1 MKSVKSLK
9 SEGSWQEKVKGF
21 DADKFIESVRES
33 AVPTYHTASDSVK
46 PRKEKGGM
54 RSHICGKDSHSGESR
69 AHSVSDDDADK
80 YARLNLI
87 ESEVDFVKT
96 YVARRNY
103 NQVSKHG
110 KPVFI
115 RGETPETHTGPSVH
129 FGRPSE
135 SVRIYR
141 QCSGRAFQK
150 VLFNNSG
157 IARKCPPKF

>member
-1 MKSVKSLK
+1 MAR
-9 SEGSWQEKVKGF
+9 EKVKGF

-46 PRKEKGGM
+46 PEKKKEE
-54 RSHICGKDSHSGESR
+54 C
-69 AHSVSDDDADK
+69 AATSVEKTPIQENPAPIPYPDDDADK

-115 RGETPETHTGPSVH
+115 RERHRTFSPLWETL
-129 FGRPSE
+129 
-135 SVRIYR
+135 RIC
-141 QCSGRAFQK
+141 QDISTMFWQSISKSFIQQFRALPVN
-150 VLFNNSG
+150 VLQNS
-157 IARKCPPKF
+157 KFYGTYKIL

>member
-1 MKSVKSLK
+1 MAR
-9 SEGSWQEKVKGF
+9 EKVKGF

-46 PRKEKGGM
+46 PEKKKEE
-54 RSHICGKDSHSGESR
+54 C
-69 AHSVSDDDADK
+69 AATSVEKTPIQENPAPIPYPDDDADK

-115 RGETPETHTGPSVH
+115 RERPETHTGPSVH

-157 IARKCPPKF
+157 HCP

>member
-1 MKSVKSLK
+1 MAR
-9 SEGSWQEKVKGF
+9 EKVKGF

-46 PRKEKGGM
+46 PEKKKEECA
-54 RSHICGKDSHSGESR
+54 SS
-69 AHSVSDDDADK
+69 SVEKIPDQENPAPHPYSDDEDTDK
-80 YARLNLI
+80 YSRLNLI

-115 RGETPETHTGPSVH
+115 RERHRKLILDLQSTLGDPPNLSGYIDNVLAEH
-129 FGRPSE
+129 FKKFYST
-135 SVRIYR
+135 I
-141 QCSGRAFQK
+141 Q
-150 VLFNNSG
+150 G

>member
-1 MKSVKSLK
+1 MAR
-9 SEGSWQEKVKGF
+9 EKVKGF

-46 PRKEKGGM
+46 PEKKKEE
-54 RSHICGKDSHSGESR
+54 C
-69 AHSVSDDDADK
+69 AATSVEKTPIQENPAPIPYPDDDADK

-115 RGETPETHTGPSVH
+115 RERHRKLILDLQSTLGDPPNLSGYIDNVLAEH
-129 FGRPSE
+129 FKKFYST
-135 SVRIYR
+135 I
-141 QCSGRAFQK
+141 Q
-150 VLFNNSG
+150 G
-157 IARKCPPKF
+157 IARKCPTKF